1 MPILLF
7 VLVAYQQ
14 VEPTNESQKAAQP
27 TEARSAGGEKEM
39 EPVRVAQKGAQVK
52 KISFTLYHNRKLFA
66 GEEIAIFPFEG
77 GAIRLREGH
86 IGLGK
91 TDANG
96 HATIEFNP
104 AKYSEY
110 VLMGYREGVYSI
122 LRHEGTSRFLRFQ
135 CDGSC
140 DLGDV
145 AFEFGLK

>member
-1 MPILLF
+1 MVANEMGINMRIGRFLVVPILLF

-14 VEPTNESQKAAQP
+14 VEPTNESQKAAQ
-27 TEARSAGGEKEM
+27 
-39 EPVRVAQKGAQVK
+39 VK
-52 KISFTLYHNRKLFA
+52 KVSFTLYHNRKPFA

-91 TDANG
+91 TDTNG

-110 VLMGYREGVYSI
+110 VLMGYKEGVYGI
-122 LRHEGTSRFLRFQ
+122 LRREGTARFLRFQ
-135 CDGSC
+135 CDGSRC

-145 AFEFGLK
+145 VFEFGLSK